1 MAMLL
6 GEIFHTLTLT
16 PPCILYSCQIQY
28 MSCSFHCTSGKDFS
42 LLKKKK
48 KGTRLKISWS
58 AVFHKSICSNVCKCM
73 LQYIWFWVGNCRESP
88 RLNICYHFSAN
99 QLQVGIYSIGKYLS
113 DIYQFVDKKATAH
126 LILK

>member
-1 MAMLL
+1 MLL

-48 KGTRLKISWS
+48 EQGY
-58 AVFHKSICSNVCKCM
+58 KSVGQLDFIKAYVLMFANVCC
-73 LQYIWFWVGNCRESP
+73 S
-88 RLNICYHFSAN
+88 
-99 QLQVGIYSIGKYLS
+99 IYG
-113 DIYQFVDKKATAH
+113 FG
-126 LILK
+126 